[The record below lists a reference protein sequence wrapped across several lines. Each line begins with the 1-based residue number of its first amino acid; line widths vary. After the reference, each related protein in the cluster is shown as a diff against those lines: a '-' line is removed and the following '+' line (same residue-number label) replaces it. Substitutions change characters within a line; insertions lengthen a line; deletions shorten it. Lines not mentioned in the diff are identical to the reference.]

1 MLQASVLRTLL
12 YLGLFLS
19 SAFFVNTASAQHQL
33 FLELGGFSKSY
44 SANLGLQIADN
55 HRSKTYLRVGAAIEE
70 NRLIVPAGLVFL
82 KGSRSHF
89 FELSTGIM
97 LRSDGIRF
105 WDRSRSDIILKVLT
119 GIAYRYQPYRGS
131 YFVTFGLYP
140 FGRIDPTPR
149 GIELDRLTFGFQPGF
164 SIGMN
169 LD

>member
-19 SAFFVNTASAQHQL
+19 SSFFLNTASAQHQL

-44 SANLGLQIADN
+44 SANLGLQISDN
-55 HRSKTYLRVGAAIEE
+55 HNSKTYLRVGAAIEQ
-70 NRLIVPAGLVFL
+70 NRLIVPAGIIFL

-89 FELSTGIM
+89 FEFSTGITF
-97 LRSDGIRF
+97 RSDGIRF
-105 WDRSRSDIILKVLT
+105 WNRDRSDIILKINT
-119 GIAYRYQPYRGS
+119 GFAYRYQPYRGS

-140 FGRIDPTPR
+140 FGRLDPSPR
-149 GIELDRLTFGFQPGF
+149 GLELDRIAFGFQPGF

>member
-1 MLQASVLRTLL
+1 MFQASVLRTLL
-12 YLGLFLS
+12 YLGLFLLS
-19 SAFFVNTASAQHQL
+19 SLFVNSLSAQHQL

-44 SANLGLQIADN
+44 SANLGLQLSDN
-55 HRSKTYLRVGAAIEE
+55 HNSKAYLRIGAAIEE
-70 NRLIVPAGLVFL
+70 NRLIVPAGIIFL

-89 FELSTGIM
+89 FELSTGIT

-105 WDRSRSDIILKVLT
+105 WDRSRSDITIKINT
-119 GIAYRYQPYRGS
+119 GLAYRYQPYRGS

-140 FGRIDPTPR
+140 FGRLDPTPR
-149 GIELDRLTFGFQPGF
+149 GLELSNIAFGFQPGF

>member
-1 MLQASVLRTLL
+1 MLRASVLRTLL

-19 SAFFVNTASAQHQL
+19 STLFINTVSAQHQL

-44 SANLGLQIADN
+44 SANLGLQISDN
-55 HRSKTYLRVGAAIEE
+55 HSSKSYLRVGAAIEQ
-70 NRLIVPAGLVFL
+70 NRLVVPAGIMFL
-82 KGSRSHF
+82 KGNRSHF
-89 FELSTGIM
+89 LELSTGITF
-97 LRSDGIRF
+97 RSDGIRF
-105 WDRSRSDIILKVLT
+105 WDRNRSDIILKVNT

-140 FGRIDPTPR
+140 FGRLDPSPR
-149 GIELDRLTFGFQPGF
+149 GLELNRVAFGYQPGF